1 MCRNTE
7 GSFYFGFVVSDCGNM
22 PKSDI
27 TNPKYTEGVN
37 PMF

>member
-1 MCRNTE
+1 MWRYTE
-7 GSFYFGFVVSDCGNM
+7 GSFYFGFVMSDCGNK

-27 TNPKYTEGVN
+27 TNRKYTEGVN